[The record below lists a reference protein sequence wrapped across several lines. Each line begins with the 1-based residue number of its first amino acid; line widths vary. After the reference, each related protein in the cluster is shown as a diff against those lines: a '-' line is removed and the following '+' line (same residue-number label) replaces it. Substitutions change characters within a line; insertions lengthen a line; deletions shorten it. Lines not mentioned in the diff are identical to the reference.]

1 MDVDI
6 IVLPSPDHPISEPF
20 SMGAAGHAA
29 DHAARAYLFAEERGR
44 RSANTIRRHN
54 ADLAVFARYLLAVG
68 LPPVPMD
75 VDGVVLLAT
84 SAAPWAGLSWGMVK
98 GFAAWMLTQGY
109 AMASI
114 NARLATV
121 RLYASWAA
129 QSGVLSG
136 EMVVLIKG
144 VKGYA
149 HRDAHNLDA
158 ARATTRIG
166 TKKATFHVLSR
177 EQVRQLKAQPDTPQG
192 RRDRVLLHLLLDH
205 GLRCGEVA
213 RLPAEAID
221 PERGTMTFY
230 RPKVYKTQTHILTP
244 GTQAA
249 LAAYLGTDVPLTGPL
264 LWASRKSGQ
273 LTMSGMSER
282 AITSRVA
289 ELGRALGM
297 EHLSAHDL
305 RHTWAT
311 LAARA
316 GTPVDRLQDAG
327 GWNSPVMAL
336 RYLEAAAIANAG
348 VRGFHDD
355 D

>member
-1 MDVDI
+1 MNIDI
-6 IVLPSPDHPISEPF
+6 IIPSQHLPITESF
-20 SMGAAGHAA
+20 FMGDASHAA
-29 DHAARAYLFAEERGR
+29 DRAARAYLFAEERAR

-68 LPPVPMD
+68 LPPVP
-75 VDGVVLLAT
+75 VDAAGVVLLAT
-84 SAAPWAGLSWGMVK
+84 SAEPWAGMSWGMVK
-98 GFAAWMLTQGY
+98 GFAAWMLTEGY
-109 AMASI
+109 AMASV

-129 QSGVLSG
+129 QAGMLPA

-158 ARATTRIG
+158 ARPITRIG
-166 TKKATFHVLSR
+166 AKKATFHVLSR
-177 EQVRQLKAQPDTPQG
+177 DQVRRLKVQPDTPQG
-192 RRDRVLLHLLLDH
+192 RRDGVLLHLLLDH

-213 RLPAEAID
+213 RLQAGSID

-230 RPKVYKTQTHILTP
+230 RPKVYKTQTHTLTP

-249 LAAYLGTDVPLTGPL
+249 LVAYLGKDVPLTGSL
-264 LWASRKSGQ
+264 LWASRKSGH
-273 LTMSGMSER
+273 LTTSGMSER

-289 ELGRALGM
+289 ELGRGLGIAQ
-297 EHLSAHDL
+297 LSAHDL

-336 RYLEAAAIANAG
+336 RYLEAAAIANTG
-348 VRGFHDD
+348 VRGFHDEA
-355 D
+355 

>member
-1 MDVDI
+1 MHSDI
-6 IVLPSPDHPISEPF
+6 LNQSARAISIHEPF
-20 SMGAAGHAA
+20 SMAGASYAA
-29 DHAARAYLFAEERGR
+29 DQAARAYLFAEERAR

-68 LPPVPMD
+68 LPPVPVD
-75 VDGVVLLAT
+75 ADGVVLLAT

-109 AMASI
+109 AIASI

-129 QSGVLSG
+129 QAGVLPA

-177 EQVRQLKAQPDTPQG
+177 EQVRRLKVQPDIPQG

-249 LAAYLGTDVPLTGPL
+249 LAAYLGRDVPLTGSL

-289 ELGRALGM
+289 ELGRAVGV
-297 EHLSAHDL
+297 EQLSAHDL

>member
-1 MDVDI
+1 MNVDI
-6 IVLPSPDHPISEPF
+6 ITSSFHDHSITEPF
-20 SMGAAGHAA
+20 SLGDASHAA
-29 DHAARAYLFAEERGR
+29 DRAARAYLFAEERAL

-68 LPPVPMD
+68 LSPVPMD
-75 VDGVVLLAT
+75 ADGVVLLAT
-84 SAAPWAGLSWGMVK
+84 SADPWAGLSWGMVK
-98 GFAAWMLTQGY
+98 GFATWMLTEGY
-109 AMASI
+109 AMASV

-129 QSGVLSG
+129 QAGVVDP
-136 EMVVLIKG
+136 EMIVLIKG

-149 HRDAHNLDA
+149 QRDAHNLDA
-158 ARATTRIG
+158 ARDTTRIG
-166 TKKATFHVLSR
+166 AKKAAFHVLSR
-177 EQVRQLKAQPDTPQG
+177 DQMRRLKAQPDTPQG
-192 RRDRVLLHLLLDH
+192 RRDGVLLHLLLDH

-221 PERGTMTFY
+221 AERGTMTFY
-230 RPKVYKTQTHILTP
+230 RPKVYKTQTHMLTP
-244 GTQAA
+244 GTRAA
-249 LAAYLGTDVPLTGPL
+249 LEAYMGYDVPMTGPL
-264 LWASRKSGQ
+264 LWSSRKSGR
-273 LTMSGMSER
+273 LTTAGMSER

-289 ELGRALGM
+289 ELGRAIRI
-297 EHLSAHDL
+297 EQLSAHDL

-336 RYLEAAAIANAG
+336 RYLEAAAIANQG
-348 VRGFHDD
+348 VCGFEADA
-355 D
+355 

>member
-1 MDVDI
+1 MVIDI
-6 IVLPSPDHPISEPF
+6 TIQSSDLPISEAF
-20 SMGAAGHAA
+20 AMGAASHAA
-29 DHAARAYLFAEERGR
+29 DRAARVYLFAEERGR

-75 VDGVVLLAT
+75 ADGVVLLAT
-84 SAAPWAGLSWGMVK
+84 RADPWAGLSWGMVK

-109 AMASI
+109 AMASV

-129 QSGVLSG
+129 QAGVLSS
-136 EMVVLIKG
+136 EMVILIKG

-166 TKKATFHVLSR
+166 TKKASFHVLSR
-177 EQVRQLKAQPDTPQG
+177 DQVRQLKVQPDTPQG

-213 RLPAEAID
+213 RLLSEAID
-221 PERGTMTFY
+221 LERGTMTFY
-230 RPKVYKTQTHILTP
+230 RPKVYKTQTHTLTA

-249 LAAYLGTDVPLTGPL
+249 LAAYRGVDVPLTGPL
-264 LWASRKSGQ
+264 LWGSRKSGQ

-282 AITSRVA
+282 AITRRVA
-289 ELGRALGM
+289 ELGRAIGI
-297 EHLSAHDL
+297 EQLSAHDL

-327 GWNSPVMAL
+327 GWNSPSMAL
-336 RYLEAAAIANAG
+336 RYLDAAAIANTG
-348 VRGFHDD
+348 VRGFSADD
-355 D
+355 